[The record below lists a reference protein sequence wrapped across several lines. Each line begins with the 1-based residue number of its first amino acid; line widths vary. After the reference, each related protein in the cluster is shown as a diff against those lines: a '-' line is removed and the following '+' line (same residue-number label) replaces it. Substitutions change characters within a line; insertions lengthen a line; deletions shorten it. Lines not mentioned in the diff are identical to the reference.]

1 MKLIFV
7 RHGKDPAEY
16 RGGFSQIDL
25 NDEGREQVNK
35 LAEYIWEK
43 RHFLNIAKIFSSD
56 LPRALSTAEGIAS
69 KLSIPI
75 VLEKRIREMDNG
87 DLAGM
92 LNSEAEKKYPGLYF
106 NTLRMDEKYPNGES
120 PIEFY
125 KRIEKWFYEII
136 EEKKQNG
143 NILIVTHSG
152 VINIIY
158 HIIDRIEWSN
168 KSKAYKVANCSIHI
182 LNVNT
187 MQFEVENNTEFLIY

>member
-43 RHFLNIAKIFSSD
+43 RHFLNISKIYSSD
-56 LPRALSTAEGIAS
+56 LPRTLSTAEGIAS

-136 EEKKQNG
+136 EEKEQNG

-158 HIIDRIEWSN
+158 HIINRIEWSN
-168 KSKAYKVANCSIHI
+168 KSKAYKAANCSIHI

>member
-1 MKLIFV
+1 M
-7 RHGKDPAEY
+7 
-16 RGGFSQIDL
+16 
-25 NDEGREQVNK
+25 
-35 LAEYIWEK
+35 AEYIWEK